1 MALYLNF
8 RIQESNL
15 QDIKDF
21 HLLYVIFPFHSEETE
36 KFVHHSFIICIW
48 KVKYAYFLLNTVSF
62 CPIPSII

>member
-36 KFVHHSFIICIW
+36 KFVHHSFIICI
-48 KVKYAYFLLNTVSF
+48 
-62 CPIPSII
+62 